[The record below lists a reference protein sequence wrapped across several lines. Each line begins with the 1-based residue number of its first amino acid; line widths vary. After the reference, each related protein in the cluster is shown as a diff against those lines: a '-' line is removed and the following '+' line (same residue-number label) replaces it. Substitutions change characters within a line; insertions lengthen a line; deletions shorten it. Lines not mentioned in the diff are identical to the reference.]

1 MHSARAYKMI
11 FCFTAIIV
19 LCLNVSDRCLDGRT
33 TLHKATMLCVAPHG
47 KTRKLC
53 YRKEDRAMR
62 PIYRCPENFRQSLTT
77 PTVTFPHIFNRLLLR

>member
-47 KTRKLC
+47 KNKKAVLSQRGPRDAP
-53 YRKEDRAMR
+53 Y
-62 PIYRCPENFRQSLTT
+62 ISL
-77 PTVTFPHIFNRLLLR
+77 P